1 MWRSQCES
9 LRSRD
14 AIVSVNTVQTFCL
27 CAVYKLRRGCFLF
40 LNMSLTGVR
49 GGRVQQYLQRMGGF
63 QCEDNPHV
71 SYVCFWRSREAAS
84 ACEAVFIASGV
95 CTALGLLCVLLS
107 VRGFVWVPP
116 WRLRFWYFRCSR
128 TGSKP
133 LSWTVA
139 SCSERCT
146 LNLSLLSD
154 ICLTVY
160 IRCTKEIINHQNDDG
175 VSVSFCIWWDVL
187 KKCLGHLKFVSCI
200 HCEPLEE
207 HRCFCPGLCLCCWL
221 YEALSTAVDQN
232 NVR

>member
-1 MWRSQCES
+1 MWRRSQCES

-14 AIVSVNTVQTFCL
+14 TIVSVNTEGLEHGANLLPLCCVQTQTRL
-27 CAVYKLRRGCFLF
+27 CFLF

-71 SYVCFWRSREAAS
+71 SYVCFWCLREAAS

-107 VRGFVWVPP
+107 VRSFIGVPP

-133 LSWTVA
+133 LS
-139 SCSERCT
+139 
-146 LNLSLLSD
+146 
-154 ICLTVY
+154 
-160 IRCTKEIINHQNDDG
+160 
-175 VSVSFCIWWDVL
+175 
-187 KKCLGHLKFVSCI
+187 
-200 HCEPLEE
+200 
-207 HRCFCPGLCLCCWL
+207 
-221 YEALSTAVDQN
+221 
-232 NVR
+232 

>member
-1 MWRSQCES
+1 MISELCLWFRKTSSQHVEEVSMWKS
-9 LRSRD
+9 
-14 AIVSVNTVQTFCL
+14 AIKRRHRECKYRRFGTRCKPSASVL
-27 CAVYKLRRGCFLF
+27 CAQTRLCFLF

-71 SYVCFWRSREAAS
+71 SYVCFWCLREAAS

-107 VRGFVWVPP
+107 VRSFIGVPP

-139 SCSERCT
+139 SSSERCT
-146 LNLSLLSD
+146 LNLTLRFWHLPD
-154 ICLTVY
+154 RVY
-160 IRCTKEIINHQNDDG
+160 
-175 VSVSFCIWWDVL
+175 
-187 KKCLGHLKFVSCI
+187 
-200 HCEPLEE
+200 PL
-207 HRCFCPGLCLCCWL
+207 HNIKRQRD
-221 YEALSTAVDQN
+221 Y
-232 NVR
+232 